1 MQVSKTKED
10 KMTTTE
16 KLQKQLEIAIAALEK
31 FCGDNVSFHGTS
43 KVDARDARKALE
55 QIKAL
60 NKGK

>member
-1 MQVSKTKED
+1 
-10 KMTTTE
+10 MTTTE

>member
-1 MQVSKTKED
+1 
-10 KMTTTE
+10 MTITE
-16 KLQKQLEIAIAALEK
+16 KLQKQLEIAIAALEM
-31 FCGDNVSFHGTS
+31 FCSDDVSFHGTS